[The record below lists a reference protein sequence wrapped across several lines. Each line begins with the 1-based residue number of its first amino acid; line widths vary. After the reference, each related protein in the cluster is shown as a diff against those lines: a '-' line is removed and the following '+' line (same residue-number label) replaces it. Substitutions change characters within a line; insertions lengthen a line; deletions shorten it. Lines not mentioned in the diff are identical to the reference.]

1 MSNIKLA
8 FFSTLSPEAKG
19 ALIGSLVVGGAS
31 ALGRYTDEAA
41 DYELPEGVDFYSLT
55 DKQKARLKKKGGKF
69 FDVLGAGLGGAA
81 MGGGLGYLAG
91 RVFGGATAMAGSN
104 RGGNPESL
112 PTPPTSKEKDPD
124 IRANMPLSNREA
136 AKLGVPSGTRAG
148 EVVAMGSSNLPDFR
162 GQEGTVTKPEKI
174 TTIRSHLEPVY
185 ENAPGGL
192 EKAVD
197 EAQRWQSEAERAG
210 LVSWDRGAIDRPVRW
225 TDDPN
230 KWSRAVGKQFSFGQ
244 TRGFN
249 VPLVNWSYIDPK
261 LKGNEKAK
269 VLQHELT
276 HSVLRKPGM
285 AGLDQAVKS
294 KDSVS
299 PNNYSPSS
307 LKGQLWKYVSRP
319 EEWKAHFAEIKRDW
333 VKNNK
338 DQLDTPAKALDAM
351 REYLK
356 DPENRNSAVTP
367 LIEDILKDPD
377 AKEKAIL
384 QLLSIVRSG
393 GKSKSTNA

>member
-1 MSNIKLA
+1 MINTKAA

-31 ALGRYTDEAA
+31 ALGRYADEAA
-41 DYELPEGVDFYSLT
+41 DYELPEGVDFHSLT

-81 MGGGLGYLAG
+81 MGGGLGYMAG
-91 RVFGGATAMAGSN
+91 RVFGGSSASAASGATGDRERQS
-104 RGGNPESL
+104 
-112 PTPPTSKEKDPD
+112 TPSTSGEKDPD
-124 IRANMPLSNREA
+124 RRADRPVSRREA
-136 AKLGVPSGTRAG
+136 AELGVPTGTRTG
-148 EVVAMGSSNLPDFR
+148 DIVAMGSSNLPDFSM
-162 GQEGTVTKPEKI
+162 QGTPITRPEKI
-174 TTIRSHLEPVY
+174 TTIKSQIAPIY
-185 ENAPGGL
+185 EGAPGGL
-192 EKAVD
+192 DKAVD
-197 EAQRWQSEAERAG
+197 EAQRWQSKAERAG
-210 LVSWDRGAIDRPVRW
+210 LVSWDRGAIDRPIRW

-230 KWSRAVGKQFSFGQ
+230 KWSRAAGKQFSFGQ

-249 VPLVNWSYIDPK
+249 VPLVNWSYLDPR
-261 LKGNEKAK
+261 LKGTEKVK

-276 HSVLRKPGM
+276 HAALRKPGM
-285 AGLDQAVKS
+285 AGYDQISNA

-299 PNNYSPSS
+299 PNKFSPSS

-338 DQLDTPAKALDAM
+338 DQLDTPEKALDAM

-356 DPENRNSAVTP
+356 DPANRSSAVTP

-384 QLLSIVRSG
+384 QLLSIVRGG